1 MAYLKTEAPA
11 FRPED
16 GAEVRIERLA
26 GFAAQ
31 LRRELDYVLTHLGG
45 GNMNGVGLSLE
56 VADSAGRSVGSL
68 GASGSGVGLVT
79 DAASVTA
86 DDGGVYL
93 LCGAGGLRVTA
104 GGVEIT
110 EDGETWRRAAVGG

>member
-1 MAYLKTEAPA
+1 MAYLKTEAPV

-16 GAEVRIERLA
+16 SAGTRIERLA

-45 GNMNGVGLSLE
+45 RNMNGVGLSLE
-56 VADSAGRSVGSL
+56 VADSAGRGVGSL
-68 GASGSGVGLVT
+68 GASGSGVGLET

-86 DDGGVYL
+86 DDSGVCL
-93 LCGAGGLRVTA
+93 LCGGGGLRVTA

-110 EDGETWRRAAVGG
+110 EDGETWRHVAVV